1 MNSTKVIPRP
11 GAGLIHD
18 CAKLPVPTLSEPA
31 LSSMRI
37 FPLTLAAALLAVAG
51 QAWAQSAAPAP
62 PASASA
68 SAAAATLQASP
79 RLQAL
84 RPGDVAGPSLPT
96 VLQAQRIQGQPD
108 LGTVAEGDAEFRRG
122 GLVVRADRLA
132 YDAVQDLASAKGQ
145 VRISHHG
152 ALYSGPELQLRVQRF
167 EGWFAQ
173 PTFEFTQ
180 LGAGGRAERIEFID
194 SSRSRAITAEYTSCP
209 RDDTQTPA
217 WVLRADRVSLDLETN
232 EGVAEGATLRF
243 LGLPILALATLSF
256 PLSDNRRSGWL
267 PPSFDTDNRSG
278 IEISAPYYW
287 NIAPNRDA
295 TFTPRLITR
304 RGLGLNSEFRYLE
317 PEMQGAVAVDWLPK
331 DTMAGRS
338 REAVQWQH
346 EGSLSQL
353 STGLR
358 YGAEVVRVSDDEWWK
373 DFPSA
378 GRSLTARLLPLR
390 ARLEKSFSVPHGE
403 GLAYA
408 RVLRWQVLQ
417 DADAVVVSPYQRSP
431 QVGVRLSGTTGLAD
445 RRPVHYSFET
455 EYNRF
460 TLPGDTAARADRTGG
475 ERWHAYGSFS
485 WPWRDSGA
493 FVVPRLSLNAASYGS
508 RVLLPG
514 ALGNALDSS
523 DRVSDRT
530 TRVIPSFS
538 VDSGLAF
545 ERQIQAFGRPVRQTL
560 EPRVLYVNT
569 PYRAQSQLPNYDA
582 AAKDFNFAS
591 IYSDNQFSGID
602 RVSDSH
608 QLTAGFTTRFVD
620 ANSGA
625 EALRLGVVQRYLFR
639 TQRVAAQSDGS
650 PDGPPLE
657 QRFSDALLLGSTN
670 LVPNWTLDAAA
681 QFNPEIR
688 RSVRTIVG
696 TRYSPGAFRTVSA
709 TYRLA
714 RGLSEQLELGWQWPI
729 WKDALA
735 LTPAPADAGRKPGV
749 VARGSGCQGTW
760 YAVGRVN
767 FSLRDTRVTDSVLGV
782 EYDAGCWIG
791 RVVAERQST
800 GSSQATTR
808 YMFQL
813 ELVGL
818 SRIGSNPLKVLKDNI
833 PGYRLLREE
842 RRSASPLD
850 DRPTDF
856 QHD

>member
-1 MNSTKVIPRP
+1 
-11 GAGLIHD
+11 
-18 CAKLPVPTLSEPA
+18 
-31 LSSMRI
+31 MRI
-37 FPLTLAAALLAVAG
+37 LSLTLVAGLLAVTG
-51 QAWAQSAAPAP
+51 QACAQATAATPPAP
-62 PASASA
+62 SASSA
-68 SAAAATLQASP
+68 SRRANAADALQPSP

-84 RPGDVAGPSLPT
+84 RPGDAAGPLPT

-108 LGTVAEGDAEFRRG
+108 LETVAEGNAEFRRG

-132 YDAVQDLASAKGQ
+132 YDAAQDLASAKGQ
-145 VRISHHG
+145 VRISHFG
-152 ALYSGPELQLRVQRF
+152 ARYAGPELQLRVQRF

-180 LGAGGRAERIEFID
+180 LGSGGRADRIEFID
-194 SSRSRAITAEYTSCP
+194 STRSRAIAAEYTSCP
-209 RDDTQTPA
+209 RDDAQTPA

-243 LGLPILALATLSF
+243 LGLPILALPTLSF

-317 PEMQGAVAVDWLPK
+317 PQLQGTVALNWLPK
-331 DTMAGRS
+331 DTLAGRS

-346 EGSLSQL
+346 EGSLTRLAS
-353 STGLR
+353 GLR
-358 YGAEVVRVSDDEWWK
+358 YGVDLVRVSDDDWWK

-378 GRSLTARLLPLR
+378 GRGLTARLLPLR
-390 ARLEKSFSVPHGE
+390 ASLEQSFGVPHGE
-403 GLAYA
+403 GLAYVRA
-408 RVLRWQVLQ
+408 LRWQVLQ
-417 DADAVVVSPYQRSP
+417 GSDAVVISPYQRSP
-431 QVGVRLSGTTGLAD
+431 QLGLRLSGTTGLD
-445 RRPVHYSFET
+445 RSRPVHYAFET

-460 TLPGDTAARADRTGG
+460 SLPGGAATRAERTGG

-485 WPWRDSGA
+485 WPWRDSGG
-493 FVVPRLSLNAASYGS
+493 FVVPRLSLNAATYGA
-508 RVLLPG
+508 RVLLPS
-514 ALGNALDSS
+514 ALSNALDNSN
-523 DRVSDRT
+523 RVSDRA

-538 VDSGLAF
+538 LDSGLAF
-545 ERQIQAFGRPVRQTL
+545 ERQIEAFGRPVRQTL

-582 AAKDFNFAS
+582 AAKDFNFGS

-620 ANSGA
+620 ASSGA

-639 TQRVAAQSDGS
+639 TQRVAAQADGS
-650 PDGPPLE
+650 PDGPPVE

-670 LVPNWTLDAAA
+670 LVPHWTLDAAV
-681 QFNPEIR
+681 QFNPDIQ
-688 RSVRTIVG
+688 RSVRSIIG
-696 TRYSPGAFRTVSA
+696 ARYSPGPFRTVSA

-714 RGLSEQLELGWQWPI
+714 RGLNEQLELGWQWPI
-729 WKDALA
+729 WKDAQA
-735 LTPAPADAGRKPGV
+735 ADGLGRKPAILAGNG
-749 VARGSGCQGTW
+749 ACQGTW
-760 YAVGRVN
+760 YALGRVN
-767 FSLRDTRVTDSVLGV
+767 YSLRDTRVTDSVLGL

-791 RVVAERQST
+791 RLVAERLST

-818 SRIGSNPLKVLKDNI
+818 SRIGSNPLRVLKDNI

-842 RRSASPLD
+842 RNSGSPLD

>member
-1 MNSTKVIPRP
+1 
-11 GAGLIHD
+11 
-18 CAKLPVPTLSEPA
+18 
-31 LSSMRI
+31 MRI
-37 FPLTLAAALLAVAG
+37 LSLALAASLLAQVRPAMA
-51 QAWAQSAAPAP
+51 QAATPAAAP
-62 PASASA
+62 A
-68 SAAAATLQASP
+68 SAAASLQPSP

-84 RPGDVAGPSLPT
+84 RPSEGSAPLPS
-96 VLQAQRIQGQPD
+96 VLQAQRIEGQPD
-108 LGTVAEGDAEFRRG
+108 QQTVAEGDAEFRRG

-132 YDAVQDLASAKGQ
+132 YDAVQDLATAKGN
-145 VRISHHG
+145 VSISRFG
-152 ALYSGPELQLRVQRF
+152 ARYAGPELQLRVQRF

-180 LGAGGRAERIEFID
+180 LGAGGRAERIEFVD
-194 SSRSRAITAEYTSCP
+194 SARSRALGAAYTSCP
-209 RDDTQTPA
+209 RDDGQAPA

-243 LGLPILALATLSF
+243 LGLPILALPTLSF

-278 IEISAPYYW
+278 IEVSAPYYW

-304 RGLGLNSEFRYLE
+304 RGLGLNTEFRYLE
-317 PEMQGAVAVDWLPK
+317 PLWQGSVALDWLPR
-331 DTMAGRS
+331 DSLAGRS
-338 REAVQWQH
+338 REALQWQH
-346 EGSLSQL
+346 EGDLAALGS
-353 STGLR
+353 GLR
-358 YGAEVVRVSDDEWWK
+358 YSAALVRVSDDDWWK
-373 DFPSA
+373 DFPNA
-378 GRSLTARLLPLR
+378 GRGLTARLLPLR
-390 ARLEKSFSVPHGE
+390 AQLEKSFGLPYGE
-403 GLAYA
+403 GMAYA

-417 DADAVVVSPYQRSP
+417 GSDAVVISPYQRSP
-431 QVGVRLSGTTGLAD
+431 QVGVRLNGTTGDSGA
-445 RRPVHYSFET
+445 RPLHYTFET

-460 TLPGDTAARADRTGG
+460 TLPGREQARAGRVGG

-485 WPWRDSGA
+485 WPWRDASG
-493 FVVPRLSLNAASYGS
+493 FIVPRLSVNAASYGA
-508 RVLLPG
+508 RVLLPT
-514 ALGNALDSS
+514 ALNDALDSGS
-523 DRVSDRT
+523 RVSDRA

-538 VDSGLAF
+538 LDSGLAF
-545 ERQIQAFGRPVRQTL
+545 ERQIEAFGRPVRQTL

-582 AAKDFNFAS
+582 AAKDFNFGS

-620 ANSGA
+620 AGSGA

-639 TQRVAAQSDGS
+639 SQRVAAQADGS

-657 QRFSDALLLGSTN
+657 QRFSDALLLGSTS
-670 LVPNWTLDAAA
+670 LVPNWTLDAAV
-681 QFNPEIR
+681 QFNPEIQ
-688 RSVRTIVG
+688 RSVRSIIG
-696 TRYSPGAFRTVSA
+696 ARYSPGPFRTVGA

-714 RGLSEQLELGWQWPI
+714 RGLSEQLELGWQWPL
-729 WKDALA
+729 WRQGAA
-735 LTPAPADAGRKPGV
+735 ATADDGARAAAAGG
-749 VARGSGCQGTW
+749 GGCKGTW
-760 YAVGRVN
+760 YGVGRVN
-767 FSLRDTRVTDSVLGV
+767 FSLRDSRVTDSVLGV

-791 RVVAERQST
+791 RLVAERLST

-818 SRIGSNPLKVLKDNI
+818 SRIGSNPLRVLKDNI
-833 PGYRLLREE
+833 PGYRLLRDE
-842 RRSASPLD
+842 RRSGSLSD
-850 DRPTDF
+850 DRPIDF

>member
-1 MNSTKVIPRP
+1 
-11 GAGLIHD
+11 
-18 CAKLPVPTLSEPA
+18 
-31 LSSMRI
+31 MRT
-37 FPLTLAAALLAVAG
+37 FSLTLAAGLLAVMG
-51 QAWAQSAAPAP
+51 QAGAQTAGVAP
-62 PASASA
+62 PAPSA
-68 SAAAATLQASP
+68 SAAALQSSP

-84 RPGDVAGPSLPT
+84 RPGDTAGQLPT

-108 LGTVAEGDAEFRRG
+108 LETVAEGNAEFRRG
-122 GLVVRADRLA
+122 GLVVRADRLS

-145 VRISHHG
+145 VRISRDG
-152 ALYSGPELQLRVQRF
+152 ARYAGPELQLRVQRF

-194 SSRSRAITAEYTSCP
+194 STRSRAIAAEYTSCP
-209 RDDTQTPA
+209 RDDGQTPA

-243 LGLPILALATLSF
+243 LGLPILALPTLSF

-267 PPSFDTDNRSG
+267 PPSFDSDNLSG

-295 TFTPRLITR
+295 TLTPRGITR
-304 RGLGLNSEFRYLE
+304 RGLGLNAEFRYLE
-317 PEMQGAVAVDWLPK
+317 PQLQGTLAVNWLPK
-331 DTMAGRS
+331 DSLAGRS
-338 REAVQWQH
+338 REAVRWQH
-346 EGSLSQL
+346 EGDLPQL
-353 STGLR
+353 GTGLR
-358 YGAEVVRVSDDEWWK
+358 YGADVVRVSDDDWWK

-378 GRSLTARLLPLR
+378 SRSLTSRLLPLR
-390 ARLEKSFSVPHGE
+390 AHLEKTFSVPYGE

-408 RVLRWQVLQ
+408 RALRWQVLQ
-417 DADAVVVSPYQRSP
+417 GSDAVVVSPYQRSP
-431 QVGVRLSGTTGLAD
+431 QIGVRLNGTTGPAD
-445 RRPVHYSFET
+445 SRTLHYSFET

-460 TLPGDTAARADRTGG
+460 TLPGGAAARAERTGG
-475 ERWHAYGSFS
+475 ERWHAHGSFS
-485 WPWRDSGA
+485 WPWRDSGS
-493 FVVPRLSLNAASYGS
+493 FVVPRLSVNAATYGA
-508 RVLLPG
+508 RVLLPS
-514 ALGNALDSS
+514 ALSNVLDNGSG
-523 DRVSDRT
+523 VSDRA

-538 VDSGLAF
+538 LDSGLAF
-545 ERQIQAFGRPVRQTL
+545 DRQIEAFGRTVRQTL

-639 TQRVAAQSDGS
+639 SQRVAAQADGS
-650 PDGPPLE
+650 PDGPPVE

-670 LVPNWTLDAAA
+670 LVPQWTLDAAV
-681 QFNPEIR
+681 QFNPDIQ
-688 RSVRTIVG
+688 RSVRSIIG
-696 TRYSPGAFRTVSA
+696 TRYSPGPFRTISA

-735 LTPAPADAGRKPGV
+735 AADTGRK
-749 VARGSGCQGTW
+749 AASLTTNNACQGTW

-767 FSLRDTRVTDSVLGV
+767 FSLRDSRVTDSVLGV

-791 RVVAERQST
+791 RVVAERLST

-842 RRSASPLD
+842 RRSGSPID

>member
-1 MNSTKVIPRP
+1 
-11 GAGLIHD
+11 
-18 CAKLPVPTLSEPA
+18 
-31 LSSMRI
+31 MRI
-37 FPLTLAAALLAVAG
+37 FSLTLAAGLLAFAG
-51 QAWAQSAAPAP
+51 HAFAQ
-62 PASASA
+62 
-68 SAAAATLQASP
+68 AAAATPPAPAPAASSAQAPVTAAVTAAAASLQASP

-84 RPGDVAGPSLPT
+84 RPSDAAGQSPT

-108 LGTVAEGDAEFRRG
+108 LETVAEGNAEFRRG

-145 VRISHHG
+145 VRISHQG
-152 ALYSGPELQLRVQRF
+152 AIYTGPELQLRVQRF

-194 SSRSRAITAEYTSCP
+194 STRSRAITAEYTSCP
-209 RDDTQTPA
+209 RDDAHTPA

-243 LGLPILALATLSF
+243 LGLPILALPTLSF

-295 TFTPRLITR
+295 TFTPRVITR
-304 RGLGLNSEFRYLE
+304 RGLGLNGEFRYLE
-317 PEMQGAVAVDWLPK
+317 RQMQGSVAVNWLPR
-331 DTMAGRS
+331 DTLAGRS

-346 EGSLSQL
+346 DGDLTTL
-353 STGLR
+353 GTGLR
-358 YGAEVVRVSDDEWWK
+358 YGVELVRVSDDEWWK

-378 GRSLTARLLPLR
+378 GRSLSARLLPLR
-390 ARLEKSFSVPHGE
+390 ANVEKSFAVPYGE

-408 RVLRWQVLQ
+408 RALRWQVLQ
-417 DADAVVVSPYQRSP
+417 GSDAVVVSPYQRSP

-445 RRPVHYSFET
+445 NQPLHYSFET

-460 TLPGDTAARADRTGG
+460 TLPGNTAARADRTGG

-508 RVLLPG
+508 RVLLPS
-514 ALGNALDSS
+514 ALSNALDST
-523 DRVSDRT
+523 DRVSDRA

-538 VDSGLAF
+538 LDSGLAF
-545 ERQIQAFGRPVRQTL
+545 ERQIEAFGRAVRQTL

-639 TQRVAAQSDGS
+639 TQRVAAQADGS
-650 PDGPPLE
+650 PDGPPLD

-670 LVPNWTLDAAA
+670 LVPDWTLDAAV

-688 RSVRTIVG
+688 RSVRSIIG
-696 TRYSPGAFRTVSA
+696 ARYSPGPFRTVSA

-714 RGLSEQLELGWQWPI
+714 RGLNEQLELGWQWPI
-729 WKDALA
+729 WKDARA
-735 LTPAPADAGRKPGV
+735 AADAAGRKPAAPTTGN
-749 VARGSGCQGTW
+749 ACQGTW
-760 YAVGRVN
+760 YAVGRIN
-767 FSLRDTRVTDSVLGV
+767 FSLRDTRVTDSVLGL

-791 RVVAERQST
+791 RLVAERLST

-842 RRSASPLD
+842 RRSGSPTD
-850 DRPTDF
+850 DLPTDF